1 MGAAHGAPART
12 DANIGAVRDP
22 GGGLCYR
29 KPSVTQRR
37 TSAAAVGCNH
47 CNQGANRLNFPVWS
61 HHIGQRLQGV
71 CNYFYAVLRANLI
84 SPLSKS

>member
-61 HHIGQRLQGV
+61 HHYRSTPTRGV
-71 CNYFYAVLRANLI
+71 QLFVC
-84 SPLSKS
+84 SPQA